1 MSANQNSKVEN
12 SNANMNSAV
21 VNPIN
26 DLLSSLAVLP
36 SAEQAFNL
44 DPSALSQNGSAFLG
58 ILADLQSNIK
68 NIDNCM

>member
-12 SNANMNSAV
+12 TDVNLNSTA

-44 DPSALSQNGSAFLG
+44 DPSVLSQNGSAFLG